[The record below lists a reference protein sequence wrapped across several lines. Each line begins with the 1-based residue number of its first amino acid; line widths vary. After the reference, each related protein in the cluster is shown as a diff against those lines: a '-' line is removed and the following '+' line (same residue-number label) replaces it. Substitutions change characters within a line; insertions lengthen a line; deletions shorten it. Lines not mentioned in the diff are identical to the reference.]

1 MATAAGTNAKSS
13 ESTTYLGTTKGLMVF
28 VFILSAVVNILF
40 LAIPLFSMQVF
51 DRVLSS
57 ESKET
62 LAMLV
67 FIALFLITIQA
78 SLDWV
83 RGQLMLRY
91 GYRIEQKAAEFAFNM
106 SIMTSE
112 SGHSINSQH
121 LSDLK
126 RVKQVIT
133 SPSIFALFDAPF
145 TPIFIMAMFL
155 MHPQL
160 GYFALAGAGVL
171 LVISLASMFITRN
184 LQNKSS
190 QNAMTFN
197 TLTNDWLKNSEIIQV
212 LGMNKN
218 LSRKW
223 QQESVNPTVDRG
235 NADNITRGIHVFS
248 KYIRMLL
255 QIGVLCISV
264 LLVLENEVGAG
275 VLIAASMIMARV
287 LAPIEQAIS
296 NWLSWH
302 EGWKAHK
309 RLSQSKIEQEEELI
323 SLPKIK
329 GKIQFEDVSLG
340 YNNEEKPLLSA
351 LSFTL
356 PAGETLCIVGGSGVG
371 KSSIGKAIL
380 GLIDP
385 LSGEIRIDGAT
396 ANQWQR
402 SEFGRQ
408 VGYVSQNSQL
418 LSGTIAQ
425 NICRFEENI
434 DPQDIIKASMLAG
447 VHEVILALP
456 NGYQTLVGSLGVQ
469 LSGGQQQRI
478 ALARALYSKP
488 SLLILD
494 EPDSNLDH
502 NGQAALN
509 ELLSQTRKT
518 DTTVITI
525 SHRMSIL
532 QNSSFCMVIG
542 DGGIQQFGKT
552 NEVLNLSS
560 ERNSTRGELAQ

>member
-1 MATAAGTNAKSS
+1 MVTAAGTDAKRS

-106 SIMTSE
+106 SIMTSQ

-160 GYFALAGAGVL
+160 GYFALAGAAVL

-190 QNAMTFN
+190 QNAVTFN
-197 TLTNDWLKNSEIIQV
+197 TLTNDWLKNSEMIQV

-223 QQESVNPTVDRG
+223 QHESINPTVDRG

-302 EGWKAHK
+302 EGWKAHC
-309 RLSQSKIEQEEELI
+309 RLNQSNIDQQKELI

-329 GKIQFEDVSLG
+329 GKIQFDDVSLG

-380 GLIDP
+380 GLISP

-408 VGYVSQNSQL
+408 VGYVSQHSQL

-425 NICRFEENI
+425 NICRFEEDI
-434 DPQDIIKASMLAG
+434 DPQDIIQASILAG

-488 SLLILD
+488 ALLILD

-509 ELLSQTRKT
+509 DFLNQTTKT

-532 QNSSFCMVIG
+532 QHSSFCMVIG

-552 NEVLNLSS
+552 SDVLNLSS
-560 ERNSTRGELAQ
+560 ERNSARGELA

>member
-1 MATAAGTNAKSS
+1 MNTATGTDAKCNTTSS
-13 ESTTYLGTTKGLMVF
+13 YLNSTKGLIAF
-28 VFILSAVVNILF
+28 VFILSAIVNILF
-40 LAIPLFSMQVF
+40 LAIPIFSMQVF

-67 FIALFLITIQA
+67 IVALFLITIQA

-91 GYRIEQKAAEFAFNM
+91 GYRLEQQASEFVFNL
-106 SIMTSE
+106 SIMS
-112 SGHSINSQH
+112 SRNGSSINTQH
-121 LSDLK
+121 LGDLK
-126 RVKQVIT
+126 RVKQIIT

-145 TPIFIMAMFL
+145 TPIFIFVMYL

-160 GYFALAGAGVL
+160 GYFAMIGAAVL
-171 LVISLASMFITRN
+171 LVISLLSMFITRN
-184 LQNKSS
+184 LQN
-190 QNAMTFN
+190 NASANAVTFN
-197 TLTNDWLKNSEIIQV
+197 TLTNDWLKNSEMIQV
-212 LGMNKN
+212 LGMNKS
-218 LSRKW
+218 LARKW
-223 QQESVNPTVDRG
+223 QLESVNPTVDKG
-235 NADNITRGIHVFS
+235 NADNISRGVHVFS
-248 KYIRMLL
+248 KYVRMLL

-296 NWLSWH
+296 NWLNWH
-302 EGWKAHK
+302 DGWKSHC
-309 RLSQSKIEQEEELI
+309 RLQQAKINQPQELI
-323 SLPKIK
+323 TLPKIK
-329 GKIQFEDVSLG
+329 GSVQFDDVSLG
-340 YNNEEKPLLSA
+340 YNKEQKPLLSA

-356 PAGETLCIVGGSGVG
+356 PAGESLCVVGGSGVG

-380 GLIDP
+380 GLINP
-385 LSGEIRIDGAT
+385 LKGEIRIDGAT
-396 ANQWQR
+396 SNQWHQR
-402 SEFGRQ
+402 DFGRQ
-408 VGYVSQNSQL
+408 IGYVSQNSQL

-425 NICRFEENI
+425 NICRFEEKV
-434 DPQDIIKASMLAG
+434 DPKDIVEASVLAG
-447 VHEVILALP
+447 IHEMILSLP

-488 SLLILD
+488 ALLILD

-502 NGQAALN
+502 AGQAALN
-509 ELLSQTRKT
+509 DFLIKAKKSN
-518 DTTVITI
+518 TTLITI

-532 QNSSFCMVIG
+532 QHSTLCMVVG
-542 DGGIQQFGKT
+542 DGGIQQFGNT
-552 NEVLNLSS
+552 QEILNLSS
-560 ERNSTRGELAQ
+560 ERNSTRGEIA

>member
-1 MATAAGTNAKSS
+1 MNTAIGTDAKCS
-13 ESTTYLGTTKGLMVF
+13 ETRSYLGTTKGLIF
-28 VFILSAVVNILF
+28 FIFILSAVVNILF

-67 FIALFLITIQA
+67 IIALFLITVQA

-91 GYRIEQKAAEFAFNM
+91 GYSVEQKASEFAFNM
-106 SIMTSE
+106 SIMS
-112 SGHSINSQH
+112 SQHGSSINSQH

-145 TPIFIMAMFL
+145 TPIFILVMFL

-160 GYFALAGAGVL
+160 GYFALGGAGVL
-171 LVISLASMFITRN
+171 LVISLASMFITRK

-190 QNAMTFN
+190 QNVVTFN
-197 TLTNDWLKNSEIIQV
+197 TLTNDWLKNSEMIQV
-212 LGMNKN
+212 LGMNNN

-223 QQESVNPTVDRG
+223 QQESINPTVDRG

-296 NWLSWH
+296 NWLGWH
-302 EGWKAHK
+302 EGWKSHQ
-309 RLSQSKIEQEEELI
+309 RLNQSKIAQEEELI

-329 GKIQFEDVSLG
+329 GKIQFNDVSLG
-340 YNNEEKPLLSA
+340 YNKDEKPLLSA

-380 GLIDP
+380 GLMEP

-396 ANQWQR
+396 ANQWQH

-425 NICRFEENI
+425 NICRFEDNI
-434 DPQDIIKASMLAG
+434 DPQDIIQASILAG

-488 SLLILD
+488 ALLILD

-502 NGQAALN
+502 SGQAALN
-509 ELLSQTRKT
+509 DFLLQTRKT

-552 NEVLNLSS
+552 DEVLNLSS
-560 ERNSTRGELAQ
+560 ERKSARGELA